1 MGPARGGNF
10 VQDGGGGRVCES
22 VRLRFGC
29 IWNLVFF
36 LVGPETRNFHPGG
49 SGGGGGGL
57 RVKDGSTGG
66 PEGRREGCMWG
77 GKNGLSLSLLL
88 VSYSPPSLMCSAAP
102 AVGLLTHS
110 LRVTQAGV

>member
-1 MGPARGGNF
+1 MNPCVVSPAIL
-10 VQDGGGGRVCES
+10 DGFGIWDFFWARDQEFSSWG
-22 VRLRFGC
+22 VRER
-29 IWNLVFF
+29 
-36 LVGPETRNFHPGG
+36 
-49 SGGGGGGL
+49 GGGL

-66 PEGRREGCMWG
+66 PAGGREGCMWG

-88 VSYSPPSLMCSAAP
+88 VSYSPPSLMRSAAP